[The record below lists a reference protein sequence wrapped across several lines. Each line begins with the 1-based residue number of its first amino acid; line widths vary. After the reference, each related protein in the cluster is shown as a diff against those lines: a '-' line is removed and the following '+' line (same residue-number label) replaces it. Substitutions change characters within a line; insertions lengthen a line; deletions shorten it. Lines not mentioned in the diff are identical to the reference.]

1 MEMAPIAP
9 EPEEIPLP
17 CRTSQTP
24 KLEQAPMASA
34 PAGFDRLSEIKAFDD
49 TKAGVKGL
57 VDAGVTAIPR
67 IFHHPPDH
75 WCQTP
80 GACRPGKVSGGDR
93 GFFQVVNHQV
103 PQSLMSE
110 MLEALRTFH
119 EQPVEVKR
127 PYYTRDMRS
136 RVRYHSNFD
145 LFSSPAAT
153 WRDTIYME
161 MAPIAPAP
169 EEIPLPCREVALE
182 YTRQVQRLGGVLLEL
197 MSEALGLHPGYLEHD
212 AGCLDGISVVGHY
225 YPPCPEP
232 HLTLGTTR
240 QSDPSFFTVLLQD
253 SIGGLQVVHG
263 GRWVDVPPVPGA
275 LLVNIGD
282 FLQLMSNDRFKS
294 VEHRVLAMGSRL
306 PRVSMACFF
315 RPRGE
320 AASTRVYGPINMRD
334 TTSPPSPPLYQS
346 ITAEDFINHYMDMGL
361 VGKICT

>member
-1 MEMAPIAP
+1 
-9 EPEEIPLP
+9 
-17 CRTSQTP
+17 
-24 KLEQAPMASA
+24 MASA
-34 PAGFDRLSEIKAFDD
+34 PDGFDRLSELKAFDD

-67 IFHHPPDH
+67 IFHHPPDPYPAPPSNSQNISS
-75 WCQTP
+75 CIIPTIDLA
-80 GACRPGKVSGGDR
+80 GARRQELVTQVKSAADTV

-103 PQSLMSE
+103 PQPLMSE

-119 EQPVEVKR
+119 EQPAEVKR

-197 MSEALGLHPGYLEHD
+197 MSEALGLHPEYLEHD

-240 QSDPSFFTVLLQD
+240 HSDPSFFTVLLQD
-253 SIGGLQVVHG
+253 GIGGLQVVHG

-275 LLVNIGD
+275 LVVNIGD

-294 VEHRVLAMGSRL
+294 VEHRVLAMGSGL

-320 AASTRVYGPINMRD
+320 AASTRVYGPINMGD
-334 TTSPPSPPLYQS
+334 TTSPPSPPRYRS

-361 VGKICT
+361 VGKSALDHFRL